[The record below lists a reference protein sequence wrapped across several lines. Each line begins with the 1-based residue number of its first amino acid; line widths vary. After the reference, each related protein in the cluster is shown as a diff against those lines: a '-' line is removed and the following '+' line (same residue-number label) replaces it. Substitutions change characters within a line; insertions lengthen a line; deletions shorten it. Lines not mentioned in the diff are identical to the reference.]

1 MKKEFALEHGGP
13 KRLTVTYPASLANA
27 EVLFDGQRIMAF
39 SSKPDFLRGT
49 TCKLPDGSMLTVRF
63 GAVAGFPI
71 FKGVHAV
78 RNGLPIP
85 NSAADPAPK
94 WAWIFI
100 VGCVLIPVVTLGGF
114 FPAFIGFGGA
124 AGTLTVSRLNR
135 WSVALRAG
143 VCALITL
150 ASWSALLLLGTAV
163 VAVKAVNQG
172 KQPLS
177 SFAPA
182 PSSPDKLIHD
192 IQVTYYKH
200 GYMQS
205 DIDKIKDNLEDHC
218 DEMQPAQCV
227 DYLRKALQEAKNSP
241 NIE

>member
-13 KRLTVTYPASLANA
+13 KRLTVTYPARLSNA
-27 EVLFDGQRIMAF
+27 EVLFDGQRIMVF

-63 GAVAGFPI
+63 GKVAGAPI

-85 NSAADPAPK
+85 GSAADPAPM
-94 WAWIFI
+94 WAWVFI
-100 VGCVLIPVVTLGGF
+100 GACVLIPVITLGGLL
-114 FPAFIGFGGA
+114 PALLGFGGA
-124 AGTLTVSRLNR
+124 TAALTVSRLNR

-143 VCALITL
+143 VCALITF
-150 ASWSALLLLGTAV
+150 ACWIGLLLLGTAV

-172 KQPLS
+172 KQPFS
-177 SFAPA
+177 SLAPA

-205 DIDKIKDNLEDHC
+205 DIDKIKDNLQDQC

-227 DYLRKALQEAKNSP
+227 DYLQKALEEARNKP
-241 NIE
+241 NID